1 MARAYRNCKEGR
13 LSSTHPADVGRD
25 AFVAA
30 YRITAYKEILDT
42 AKVAAYAEL
51 AGPTLRSAG
60 GAVRDMRIVP
70 GGGVSTLRCRVSMRA
85 SAAAAM

>member
-25 AFVAA
+25 AFMAA
-30 YRITAYKEILDT
+30 YRISQKEILDT

-60 GAVRDMRIVP
+60 GACIVRGLPEQTYGRE
-70 GGGVSTLRCRVSMRA
+70 R
-85 SAAAAM
+85 